1 MNFLSSIKSKL
12 DEYYVKHPLL
22 TGYIIRLVL
31 SIIVL
36 FLLRANIGFN
46 EILTNTIF
54 VIVFALVCCFIPTK
68 LMTLALI
75 AYAIVQLFSLS
86 VGIGVVSLLL
96 FMIMYLV
103 YFRFDEKTGY
113 AIVLIPLL
121 CMLRFPFLIPVVLAV
136 STSLGSVVSIILG
149 FFAYYY
155 LHYIQINTAV
165 FLGATE
171 TGEVSKMSMVLQGLF
186 SYREM
191 WYVLAVV
198 LLAFV
203 VTYYLKKIN
212 INRSSQMAVSIGS
225 GIYLILILMCNLIF
239 DTMNYNKLIWY
250 VASTVVTIIVGII
263 IADIVLPLDYSRTV
277 LLEFEDEEYKY
288 YVRAVPKARVT
299 KESVKIKRIY
309 SRKRTDSS
317 KNPDAGASSANAGAG
332 ERREPET
339 GRSQEPVQ
347 SQFSSSVLEEAD
359 DPMNDVSGS

>member
-1 MNFLSSIKSKL
+1 MNFLSSIKNKL

-22 TGYIIRLVL
+22 TGYIVRFVL
-31 SIIVL
+31 SILVL
-36 FLLRANIGFN
+36 LLLRSNIGFN
-46 EILTNTIF
+46 TILTNIIF

-68 LMTLALI
+68 LMTLALV

-86 VGIGVVSLLL
+86 AGIGIVSCLL
-96 FMIMYLV
+96 FVIMYVV

-121 CMLRFPFLIPVVLAV
+121 CMVRMPFLVPVVLAV
-136 STSLGSVVSIILG
+136 AAPIGSIVSVILG

-171 TGEVSKMSMVLQGLF
+171 TSEINKMSMVLQGLF

-191 WYVLAVV
+191 WYVLACV

-225 GIYLILILMCNLIF
+225 GIYLILILLCNLVF
-239 DTMNYNKLIWY
+239 DTMNYDKLIWY
-250 VASTVVTIIVGII
+250 VASTVLTIIIGVII
-263 IADIVLPLDYSRTV
+263 SDIVLPLDYSRTV

-288 YVRAVPKARVT
+288 YVRAVPKAMVT

-317 KNPDAGASSANAGAG
+317 KNPEAGGGKG
-332 ERREPET
+332 EGQEPENGRAQDS
-339 GRSQEPVQ
+339 GRSQ
-347 SQFSSSVLEEAD
+347 FASSVLEEAD
-359 DPMNDVSGS
+359 DQLPNP